1 MNCRSLCVVESVQ
14 EIKQMNLFNCGRAGV
29 DAAVPDRSV
38 SKNPIAYTGLL
49 RSQKNHTELPVK
61 AFLIRHPKG
70 NILVDSE
77 VRNHPIRTIAFRCE
91 RLSGFG
97 RT

>member
-1 MNCRSLCVVESVQ
+1 
-14 EIKQMNLFNCGRAGV
+14 MNLFNCGRVGV

-38 SKNPIAYTGLL
+38 SMNPIAYTGLL

-61 AFLIRHPKG
+61 AFLIRDPKG
-70 NILVDSE
+70 NILVDTGWDSE

-91 RLSGFG
+91 KLSGFG